1 MTDFF
6 LLCGLPYSGKTHVRK
21 RLMQLL
27 DNPQVV
33 SLDDHVL
40 AAAELNHLTYQEA
53 FERFSGEAGRAMYA
67 EFYAGLKKNRPIIVD
82 MTHVTER
89 SRVEKLSK
97 VPQHYRKFVVICE
110 APSSIRTLR
119 RAERIDQVVPLEV
132 LRNMERHWEP
142 PTHREGFH
150 AILYA
155 QDILHARAEA

>member
-21 RLMQLL
+21 RLVQLL

-33 SLDDHVL
+33 SLDDYVMAH
-40 AAAELNHLTYQEA
+40 AETFSLTYQEA
-53 FERFSGEAGRAMYA
+53 FEAHAGEAGRLMYA
-67 EFYAGLKKNRPIIVD
+67 DLYAALKKNRPIIVD
-82 MTHVTER
+82 MTHVTEK
-89 SRVEKLSK
+89 SRAEKLSK

-110 APSSIRTLR
+110 APASIRTLR

-132 LRNMERHWEP
+132 LRNMERHWQP
-142 PTHREGFH
+142 PTIKEGFH

-155 QDILHARAEA
+155 QDILHARAAA

>member
-21 RLMQLL
+21 HLVQLL

-33 SLDDHVL
+33 SLDDHVMGF
-40 AAAELNHLTYQEA
+40 AAYHKLTYQKA
-53 FERFSGEAGRAMYA
+53 FERYSGEAGRLMYA
-67 EFYAGLKKNRPIIVD
+67 DLYAALKKNRPIIVD

-89 SRVEKLSK
+89 SRAEKLSK

-110 APSSIRTLR
+110 APASVRTQR
-119 RAERIDQVVPLEV
+119 RMERIDQVVPLEV
-132 LRNMERHWEP
+132 IRIMERYWEP

-155 QDILHARAEA
+155 QDILHARAEP